1 MMKVEKKLKFTF
13 IIVKRDACNKVV
25 NYLKNLGIED
35 YFSFYG
41 KGSARVAILDY
52 LGIGES
58 ENNILVYPT
67 NEDDGK
73 LIIKSLRNSEY
84 LKDVIAF
91 RVPIKG
97 VSSMNALNYFLKE
110 EKESE

>member
-1 MMKVEKKLKFTF
+1 
-13 IIVKRDACNKVV
+13 
-25 NYLKNLGIED
+25 
-35 YFSFYG
+35 
-41 KGSARVAILDY
+41 
-52 LGIGES
+52 
-58 ENNILVYPT
+58 
-67 NEDDGK
+67 